1 MAARTSIPASRQAW
15 RVAQARATAASIP
28 ASSSSGNVASS
39 RPVAGSM
46 DLSTLS
52 NHATIQQVARAPEKR
67 RLDRPAVPPSI
78 TPDPV
83 GDGRRRV
90 VIEAVTPEIDGGRF
104 PAKRALGE
112 RVSVEADVFADGHD
126 AVSCMLR
133 WRHESSQLWNDVP
146 MVPLVNDRRRG
157 EFMVGELGRYFY
169 TIRGWVD
176 AFETW
181 SRQFA
186 KRVEAGQDI
195 TLEVEVAARMIEAA
209 AGRADSSDS
218 NRLRAYAAAIRKRRT
233 AASTA
238 LSDELAQLMDR
249 HADKSLA
256 VTYPKELE
264 VIVDP
269 ERARFSAWYELFPH
283 SAGDLGKH
291 GTFRDVERRL
301 VEVAE
306 MGFDVLY
313 LPPIHP
319 IGRSHRKGANNSVT
333 AGPDEPGSPWAIGSE
348 EGGHKSVNPRLG
360 TLDDFRH
367 VLQAAGEHGIQ
378 VALDIAFQCSPDHP
392 YTREHPEWF
401 KHRPDGAIQ
410 YAENPPKKYEDI
422 FPFDFETESWRE
434 LWEELLSIVVFWIDQ
449 GVTVFRIDNPHTKPF
464 AFWAWLIGEIKREHP
479 EVILLSEAF
488 TRPKVMYRLAK
499 LGFTQ
504 SYTYFAW
511 RNTAAE
517 LSQYFTELSQPPI
530 REYFR
535 PNLWVNTPDILTEY
549 LQNGGRPAFA
559 ARLILAATLG
569 ASYGIYGPA
578 FELCEGRAREPGSE
592 EYLDSEKY
600 QIRSWDRDST
610 DSLRELVTLVNKVRH
625 DNPALQSDRG
635 LRFHPTENDHL
646 IAYTKS
652 TPDLADV
659 VLTVVNVDPHHTQA
673 GMVTLPLEE
682 LGIRRDRGFQAH
694 ELLSGARYLWNGPR
708 NFVEINPHAIPA
720 QIFRFRRRI
729 RSEHDFEY
737 FL

>member
-1 MAARTSIPASRQAW
+1 MARLA
-15 RVAQARATAASIP
+15 
-28 ASSSSGNVASS
+28 N
-39 RPVAGSM
+39 M
-46 DLSTLS
+46 
-52 NHATIQQVARAPEKR
+52 ARAPVKR
-67 RLDRPAVPPSI
+67 RLDRPSVLPSI
-78 TPDPV
+78 TPDRV

-90 VIEAVTPEIDGGRF
+90 AIEAVTPEIDGGLF
-104 PAKRALGE
+104 AAKRAIGE
-112 RVSVEADVFADGHD
+112 RVVVEADVFADGHD
-126 AVSCMLR
+126 ALACVLR
-133 WRHESSQLWNDVP
+133 WRHHSSQLWNDVP
-146 MVPLVNDRRRG
+146 MVPVVNDRWRG

-169 TIRGWVD
+169 TIQGWVD

-195 TLEVEVAARMIEAA
+195 TQELEVAAKMIEAA
-209 AGRADSSDS
+209 ASRADGSDS
-218 NRLRAYAAAIRKRRT
+218 NRLMAYATAIRKGRT
-233 AASTA
+233 TASAA
-238 LSDELAQLMDR
+238 LGDELAQLMDR
-249 HADKSLA
+249 YADKSLA

-264 VIVDP
+264 VTVDP
-269 ERARFSAWYELFPH
+269 VKARFSAWYELFPR
-283 SAGDLGKH
+283 SAGEPGKH
-291 GTFRDVERRL
+291 GTFKDVEKRL
-301 VEVAE
+301 PQIAE

-313 LPPIHP
+313 FPPIHP
-319 IGRSHRKGANNSVT
+319 IGHTHRKGANNSIK

-348 EGGHKSVNPRLG
+348 EGGHKSIHPRLG
-360 TLDDFRH
+360 TLEDFHR
-367 VLQAAGEHGIQ
+367 LLRAAGQSGID
-378 VALDIAFQCSPDHP
+378 VALDLAFQCSPDHP

-401 KHRPDGAIQ
+401 KHRPDGTIQ

-422 FPFDFETESWRE
+422 FPFDFESESWRE
-434 LWEELLSIVVFWIDQ
+434 LWEELLSIVEYWIER
-449 GVTVFRIDNPHTKPF
+449 GVTVFRVDNPHTKPF
-464 AFWAWLIGEIKREHP
+464 PFWEWLIGEVKRRHP
-479 EVILLSEAF
+479 DVILLAEAF
-488 TRPKVMYRLAK
+488 TRPKVMFRLAK

-511 RNTAAE
+511 RNSAAE
-517 LSQYFTELSQPPI
+517 LAQYFTELSQAPI

-535 PNLWVNTPDILTEY
+535 PNLWPNTPDILTEY
-549 LQNGGRPAFA
+549 LQTGGRPAFA

-578 FELCEGRAREPGSE
+578 LELCEARAREPGSE

-600 QIRSWDRDST
+600 QIRSWDLKSA
-610 DSLRELVTLVNKVRH
+610 DSLHELIALVNRVRH
-625 DNPALQSDRG
+625 ENPALQSDRG
-635 LRFHPTENDHL
+635 LKFHPTENDHL
-646 IAYTKS
+646 LAYTKT

-682 LGIRRDRGFQAH
+682 LGIRRDRGYQAH

-720 QIFRFRRRI
+720 QIFRFRRRL